1 MDTENIAIR
10 TARPEDAARLLG
22 IYAYYVESTAI
33 TFEYTVPTV
42 DEFRSRIDHTLERY
56 PYLVIERNGVIQG
69 YAYAGVFKERA
80 AYDWACEMS
89 VYIDHTAE
97 HCGLGGR
104 IYAALEEELR
114 RMGITNLYACIAYP
128 VQEDEYLTRNS
139 AEFHAHLGYVTVGE
153 FHACAY
159 KFGRWY
165 DMIWM
170 EKLIAEHNADQP
182 AVKRFGE

>member
-42 DEFRSRIDHTLERY
+42 DEFRSRIEHTLERY

-89 VYIDHTAE
+89 VYIDHAAE

-104 IYAALEEELR
+104 IYAAHEILR
-114 RMGITNLYACIAYP
+114 C
-128 VQEDEYLTRNS
+128 
-139 AEFHAHLGYVTVGE
+139 
-153 FHACAY
+153 
-159 KFGRWY
+159 FG
-165 DMIWM
+165 
-170 EKLIAEHNADQP
+170 
-182 AVKRFGE
+182 

>member
-80 AYDWACEMS
+80 AYDEAMQ
-89 VYIDHTAE
+89 A
-97 HCGLGGR
+97 GR
-104 IYAALEEELR
+104 EIVELITDAQSADAALAPLAALEHALTSKAEISNIYKARLKTLGLR
-114 RMGITNLYACIAYP
+114 YNAREKHHEVLADAKP
-128 VQEDEYLTRNS
+128 
-139 AEFHAHLGYVTVGE
+139 AE
-153 FHACAY
+153 
-159 KFGRWY
+159 
-165 DMIWM
+165 
-170 EKLIAEHNADQP
+170 
-182 AVKRFGE
+182 